1 MDGNP
6 PLLRV
11 FRRKTTPAAL
21 DRTHAD
27 IRSFASRHV
36 PGAMQHSQMVT
47 SVTSNIA
54 ITLPDGSVREFDRP
68 VTGLEIAQSIGPRLA
83 KDALAVKIDGEVKDL
98 TTTVTT
104 NTKIEIVTRSHPDA
118 LEVIRHDAAH
128 VLADAV
134 QKLYPGTQ
142 VTIGPAIANGFYYD
156 FAREEPFTP
165 DDLEKIE
172 AKMRE
177 IVAKDIPIVR
187 EVWTRDDAIAYFK
200 KLGEHYKA
208 ELIEAIPADQDISIY
223 RQDDWLDLCR
233 GPHALTTGKVGQG
246 FKLMKVAGAYWRG
259 DSRNPMLQRIYGTAW
274 RDEKEL
280 KAYLHQLE
288 EAEKRD
294 HRRLGKELDLFH
306 VQEEAVGSVFW
317 HPKGWTLFRTL
328 ETYIRTKLQQ
338 ADYVEVKTPQLID
351 SSLFKAS
358 GHWDMYGDNMF
369 KVSADDGEKM
379 LGIKPMN
386 CPGHVQIFKHGLR
399 SYRDLPI
406 RMAEFG
412 ACHRNEPSG
421 ALHGILRVRAFTQ
434 DDAHIFCT
442 EDQVPTEAA
451 EYFKLQLGVYK
462 DLGFDKIAVKLA
474 LRPDVRAGSDDTWD
488 RAEDGLRHALRSAG
502 LEFEEL
508 PGEGAFYGPKV
519 EFHLTDAI
527 GRTWQCG
534 TLQLDFVLPERL
546 DATYIGEDGAR
557 HRPVMLHRAILGS
570 LERFIGMLIEHYA
583 GKFPMWLT
591 PVQAVVC
598 TITNEADS
606 YGQEVVNLL
615 KRRGIRAELDTRNE
629 KINLKVREH
638 SLQKIPVLVVVG
650 KREAEERT
658 VALRTL
664 GGKDQE
670 VLALDA
676 ALNKLAEEARSPAGA
691 AAFDSPF

>member
-1 MDGNP
+1 METVIP
-6 PLLRV
+6 V
-11 FRRKTTPAAL
+11 
-21 DRTHAD
+21 
-27 IRSFASRHV
+27 S
-36 PGAMQHSQMVT
+36 
-47 SVTSNIA
+47 SNIA
-54 ITLPDGSVREFDRP
+54 ITLPDGSVREFDGP
-68 VTGLEIAQSIGPRLA
+68 VTGADVAAAIGPRLA
-83 KDALAVKIDGEVKDL
+83 KDALAVKIDGEVKDV
-98 TTTVTT
+98 TTTITT
-104 NTKIEIVTRSHPDA
+104 NARIEIVTRSHPDA

-128 VLADAV
+128 VLAEAV
-134 QKLYPGTQ
+134 QELYPGTQ
-142 VTIGPAIANGFYYD
+142 VTIGPAISNGFYYD
-156 FAREEPFTP
+156 FAREQPFTP

-177 IVAKDIPIVR
+177 IVQRNAPIVR
-187 EVWTRDDAIAYFK
+187 EEWSRNDAVAYFK
-200 KLGEHYKA
+200 KIGEHYKA
-208 ELIEAIPADQDISIY
+208 ELVEAIPEDQVISVY
-223 RQDDWLDLCR
+223 RQGDWLDLCR
-233 GPHALTTGKVGQG
+233 GPHAPTTGKVGTA

-280 KAYLHQLE
+280 KTYLTQLE

-294 HRRLGKELDLFH
+294 HRRLGKEMDLFH
-306 VQEEAVGSVFW
+306 TQEEAAGSVFW
-317 HPKGWTLFRTL
+317 HPKGWTLYRTL
-328 ETYIRTKLQQ
+328 ETYIRTKLDR
-338 ADYVEVKTPQLID
+338 AGYLEVKTPQLID

-369 KVSADDGEKM
+369 KVEADEGKKF

-386 CPGHVQIFKHGLR
+386 CPGHVQIFNNDLR
-399 SYRDLPI
+399 SYRDLPM
-406 RMAEFG
+406 RLAEFG
-412 ACHRNEPSG
+412 SCHRNEPSG

-442 EDQVPTEAA
+442 EDQVPEESAN
-451 EYFKLQLGVYK
+451 YFKLQLGVYK
-462 DLGFDKIAVKLA
+462 DLGFENIAVKLA
-474 LRPDVRAGSDDTWD
+474 LRPDVRAGTDAVWD
-488 RAEDGLRHALRSAG
+488 RAEEGLRTALRSAG

-546 DATYIGEDGAR
+546 DATYIGEDGAK

-583 GKFPMWLT
+583 GKFPLWLA
-591 PVQAVVC
+591 PVQAVVT
-598 TITNEADS
+598 TITNEADG
-606 YGQEVVNLL
+606 YAAEVHKLL
-615 KRRGIRAELDTRNE
+615 KRQGVRATLDVRNE

-638 SLQKIPVLVVVG
+638 SLQKVPVIVVVG

-658 VALRTL
+658 VALRYL

-676 ALNKLAEEARSPAGA
+676 AVNKLVDQVKSPAGDLTD
-691 AAFDSPF
+691 DSPF

>member
-1 MDGNP
+1 
-6 PLLRV
+6 
-11 FRRKTTPAAL
+11 
-21 DRTHAD
+21 
-27 IRSFASRHV
+27 
-36 PGAMQHSQMVT
+36 MVT

-83 KDALAVKIDGEVKDL
+83 KDALAVKLDGEVKDL

-104 NTKIEIVTRSHPDA
+104 NAKIEIVTRSHPDA

-165 DDLEKIE
+165 DDLAKIE

-177 IVAKDIPIVR
+177 IVAKDVPIVR
-187 EVWTRDDAIAYFK
+187 EVWTRDDAVAYFK
-200 KLGEHYKA
+200 NLGEHYKA
-208 ELIEAIPADQDISIY
+208 ELIEAIPADQDISVY

-233 GPHALTTGKVGQG
+233 GPHAPTTGKVGNG

-328 ETYIRTKLQQ
+328 ETYIRTKLSQ

-451 EYFKLQLGVYK
+451 DYFKLQLGVYR

-474 LRPDVRAGSDDTWD
+474 LRPDVRAGNDAVWD
-488 RAEDGLRHALRSAG
+488 RAEEGLRTALRSAG

-546 DATYIGEDGAR
+546 DASYIGEDGAR

-583 GKFPMWLT
+583 GKFPMWLS

-598 TITNEADS
+598 TITNEADG
-606 YGQEVVNLL
+606 YGQEVVSLL

-638 SLQKIPVLVVVG
+638 SLQKVPVLVVVG

-676 ALNKLAEEARSPAGA
+676 ALNKLNEEARSPAGV

>member
-1 MDGNP
+1 
-6 PLLRV
+6 
-11 FRRKTTPAAL
+11 
-21 DRTHAD
+21 
-27 IRSFASRHV
+27 
-36 PGAMQHSQMVT
+36 MVT

-83 KDALAVKIDGEVKDL
+83 KDALAVKLDGEVKDL

-104 NTKIEIVTRSHPDA
+104 NAKIEIVTRSHPDA

-165 DDLEKIE
+165 DDLQKIE

-177 IVAKDIPIVR
+177 IVAKDVPIVR
-187 EVWTRDDAIAYFK
+187 EVWTRDDAVAYFK

-233 GPHALTTGKVGQG
+233 GPHAPTTGKVGNG

-328 ETYIRTKLQQ
+328 ETYIRTKLSQ

-451 EYFKLQLGVYK
+451 DYFKLQLGVYR

-474 LRPDVRAGSDDTWD
+474 LRPDVRAGNDAVWD
-488 RAEDGLRHALRSAG
+488 RAEEGLRTALRSAG

-546 DATYIGEDGAR
+546 DASYIGEDGAR

-583 GKFPMWLT
+583 GKFPMWLA

-598 TITNEADS
+598 TITNEADG
-606 YGQEVVNLL
+606 YGQEVVSLL
-615 KRRGIRAELDTRNE
+615 KRHGIRAGLDTRNE

-638 SLQKIPVLVVVG
+638 SLQKVPVLVVVG

-676 ALNKLAEEARSPAGA
+676 ALNKLSEEARSPAGA